1 MKNILIKHTGEHSEA
16 LIKLQLTDE
25 QIEALKKAKE
35 LLSDD
40 ANCKIYSKAKYT
52 AELHDGARK
61 LSMSTKEYSKEYGS
75 LLKAVQVVAST
86 DGGWDCHGDE
96 YYTFKSFFE
105 HIKYSIL
112 SDETAK
118 ILDDYNIHALGSTE
132 IFTTVQDNMVYGLH
146 LLGEVVYANII
157 KHIEICCSNYSVP
170 ESC

>member
-1 MKNILIKHTGEHSEA
+1 MKNILIKHTGENSEA

-35 LLSDD
+35 ILSDD
-40 ANCKIYSKAKYT
+40 VNCKIYRKAKYT

-105 HIKYSIL
+105 HI
-112 SDETAK
+112 
-118 ILDDYNIHALGSTE
+118 
-132 IFTTVQDNMVYGLH
+132 
-146 LLGEVVYANII
+146 
-157 KHIEICCSNYSVP
+157 
-170 ESC
+170 